1 MSHKGKRD
9 MGARDNSREERKKEE
24 VGVLNADKNL
34 KSLENI
40 VLKYWITK
48 PPRMVNIQ

>member
-9 MGARDNSREERKKEE
+9 MGARDNSREEKKKEE

-34 KSLENI
+34 KSLENM
-40 VLKYWITK
+40 VLKY
-48 PPRMVNIQ
+48 